1 MNQTRSNETD
11 LVLLR
16 RYRERRDMHAF
27 ATVIDRHQ
35 GALLRLAHAVLS
47 DGHAAQDAVQE
58 AFLRLCRDADTLLR
72 NTKSRTADQ
81 GLGGWLATVVRH
93 QCIDQLRRRRPQVP
107 ATALEAQ
114 ASATDDP
121 TVDADLWTAVAQLP
135 PLERAAVVL
144 RYRDCATYQDIAV
157 ALGKTENHVGVIL
170 HQALARLRQMP
181 ALRAAVAEGVG
192 S

>member
-16 RYRERRDMHAF
+16 RYREGRDMHAF

-35 GALLRLAHAVLS
+35 GALLRLAHAVLN
-47 DGHAAQDAVQE
+47 DGHAAQDVVQE

-72 NTKSRTADQ
+72 NTGRSADE

-107 ATALEAQ
+107 ATTLEAQ
-114 ASATDDP
+114 ATVTD
-121 TVDADLWTAVAQLP
+121 TAVDADPWTAVASLP

-144 RYRDCATYQDIAV
+144 RYRDCATYQDIAL